1 MVLPLS
7 PDTLKQTLL
16 ALGVTDEPG
25 WKALLEEAERRG
37 TDLETV
43 IVDRE
48 LLTDENFGKLI
59 ADQYGVPYVQLASVG
74 IAPEVQTLVPES
86 LARAQRLLP
95 FAVVPDGV
103 KVAMHDPSNH
113 EAIRILEKKAGKP
126 ILPSFATLRDLD
138 KAFGIYRQGIKETF
152 SDLMGSHLAAAGNS
166 FRPEDLPVTK
176 IVDALLEEGFENG
189 ASDIHVEPQRED
201 TVIRFRV
208 DGILRDVLKVPKR
221 VHDLLVARIKIL
233 AKIKTDEHRSA
244 QDGKFTYMLVDARM
258 DVRVSIAPV
267 IEGEKVVM
275 RLLSEKMR
283 RFALEELGLRGTD
296 LQKIHTAL
304 EKPWGM
310 ILSTGP
316 TGSGKTTTLYAMLRI
331 LNERAVH
338 IATIEDPVE
347 YELSGVSQIQVNPET
362 NLTFADGLRSILR
375 QDPDI
380 IMVGEIRDAE
390 TGEIAVNAAMTGH
403 LLLSTVHTN
412 DAATTMTRLLEMK
425 IEPFLLSSTM
435 NIIIGQR
442 LVRRNCRTCLVSYE
456 VPVTKL
462 EGTRPPKLMA
472 DLFRDKETVL
482 LYRGKGCLACGGTGM
497 VGRIGIFEVL
507 EVTEAIRTLLGA
519 RVSAD
524 EIRKKAIEE
533 GMTTMFEDG
542 IRKVLSGETTIEE
555 VQHETRM

>member
-1 MVLPLS
+1 MTLPLS
-7 PDTLKQTLL
+7 PDTLKETLL
-16 ALGVTDEPG
+16 SLGVTDEPG

-37 TDLETV
+37 ADLETV

-59 ADQYGVPYVQLASVG
+59 ADQYGVPYVHLASAGV
-74 IAPEVQTLVPES
+74 AAEVRGLVPES

-95 FAVVPDGV
+95 FASVQEGL

-126 ILPSFATLRDLD
+126 ILPAFATLRDLE

-152 SDLMGSHLAAAGNS
+152 SDLLGSHVTAAGSS

-176 IVDALLEEGFENG
+176 IVDALLEQGFENG
-189 ASDIHVEPQRED
+189 ASDIHIEPQRED
-201 TVIRFRV
+201 TVVRFRV
-208 DGILRDVLKVPKR
+208 DGILRDVLTIPKR
-221 VHDLLVARIKIL
+221 IHDLLVARIKIL
-233 AKIKTDEHRSA
+233 AKLKTDEHRSA
-244 QDGKFTYMLVDARM
+244 QDGKFTYAFETARM
-258 DVRVSIAPV
+258 DIRVSIAPF

-275 RLLSEKMR
+275 RLLSEKTR
-283 RFALEELGLRGTD
+283 RFALEELGLRGAD

-304 EKPWGM
+304 QKPWGM

-412 DAATTMTRLLEMK
+412 DAATTITRLLEMK
-425 IEPFLLSSTM
+425 IEPFLLSSTI
-435 NIIIGQR
+435 NIIIAQR

-456 VPVTKL
+456 VPVAKL
-462 EGTRPPKLMA
+462 EGTLPSALMA
-472 DLFRDKETVL
+472 NLFRDKKTVL
-482 LYRGKGCLACGGTGM
+482 LYRGKGCSVCGGTGM

-519 RVSAD
+519 RASAD
-524 EIRKKAIEE
+524 EIRRKAIEE

-542 IRKVLSGETTIEE
+542 IQKVLSGETTIEE